1 MNDFVDEAPA
11 FEALSNAGTRKEAV
25 SQKTVEDLRSLI
37 QDALVAVFSPM
48 ADELP
53 EELSEAWEAPKL
65 RGAVRLFQEAYVRR
79 ALKRANGN
87 REAAAAN
94 IGIGYSTLKT
104 KLHRSKSSLKDSS
117 SRALP
122 ASAKRARS
130 TSSRKQVDMACRVED
145 CPNRSRGPRFGYM
158 CEEHSKLSKRA
169 QQAARDSWNVKN
181 PD

>member
-1 MNDFVDEAPA
+1 
-11 FEALSNAGTRKEAV
+11 V
-25 SQKTVEDLRSLI
+25 SYKTVEDLRSLI

-53 EELSEAWEAPKL
+53 AELSEAWEAPKL

-87 REAAAAN
+87 REVAAAT

-104 KLHRSKSSLKDSS
+104 KLHRSKSSFRESTSKALVLNGKRTSVKSS
-117 SRALP
+117 
-122 ASAKRARS
+122 
-130 TSSRKQVDMACRVED
+130 SSRKQVDMNCRVED

-158 CEEHSKLSKRA
+158 CEDHSKLSKKA
-169 QQAARDSWNVKN
+169 QQAARDAWNAKHLT
-181 PD
+181 